1 MVMNLVLQ
9 ELFLLCTIRHIV
21 LPDFREERF
30 MEELKNLV
38 IEKTSKTPR
47 IELIHGSG
55 EVSFTGKSLPEN
67 ASRIYEPVLTW
78 VTDYILNPKPVTNL
92 RLNLEYFNTSSMLWI
107 SKIIK
112 ALTRIN
118 NPDYRLMVHI
128 YIPLE
133 EYDDM
138 KETADIRE
146 SFNPLTDILQHSIP
160 EVSMKLYATDDT
172 SHVIRD
178 AVVLF

>member
-1 MVMNLVLQ
+1 MVMNLIRQQLI
-9 ELFLLCTIRHIV
+9 LNSIIRHIV
-21 LPDFREERF
+21 LPDFREELF
-30 MEELKNLV
+30 MEELKDLV

-47 IELIHGSG
+47 IELIHGRG
-55 EVSFTGKSLPEN
+55 EISFSGKSLPEN
-67 ASRIYEPVLTW
+67 ASRIYEPVLNW
-78 VTDYILNPKPVTNL
+78 VTDYILYPQPVTNL

-112 ALTRIN
+112 SLSRIN
-118 NPDYRLMVHI
+118 NPDYRLLVHI

-138 KETADIRE
+138 RGSADLRE

-160 EVSMKLYATDDT
+160 EVSMKLYATDDA
-172 SHVIRD
+172 SQVIRD